1 MITNLCANNIE
12 SIKIVRTETENANSQ
27 LLENK
32 YITVHIIL
40 KDKYGKELSIA
51 AFSKSHDNWT
61 DACKELNIGQLF
73 LNTVIIENSEEMW
86 NEPVQQ
92 TLTNY

>member
-12 SIKIVRTETENANSQ
+12 SIRIVRDETENPNSQ
-27 LLENK
+27 LPQNK
-32 YITVHIIL
+32 YITIHIIL
-40 KDKYGKELSIA
+40 KDKYGKELTIA

-73 LNTVIIENSEEMW
+73 PNTVIIENSEEMW
-86 NEPVQQ
+86 NQPVQQ
-92 TLTNY
+92 TLTNH